1 MVDPLAARA
10 NQLRHIE
17 AKTGQ
22 RFAQLCAL
30 ITTSGLAEVGE
41 QLMAAIAALG
51 AFEIAPKKKKRCLP
65 APQKAVCDAAPG
77 HQRSTG
83 AGPEPQGPAALTTAE
98 DPAAGQHV
106 PVHRALG
113 APG

>member
-51 AFEIAPKKKKRCLP
+51 AFEIAPKKKKAMSACAAKSSLRCCARP
-65 APQKAVCDAAPG
+65 PKINWSWA
-77 HQRSTG
+77 
-83 AGPEPQGPAALTTAE
+83 
-98 DPAAGQHV
+98 
-106 PVHRALG
+106 
-113 APG
+113 